1 MKALM
6 DTLGLAGGPVRPPL
20 TNVDAETA
28 EAVRD
33 LAPKYRAWHG
43 NP

>member
-1 MKALM
+1 M

-28 EAVRD
+28 EALRA
-33 LAPKYRAWHG
+33 LAPGFQGWRG
-43 NP
+43 TIRD